1 MQAAEK
7 FKQNLVMYFLK
18 YCQHHLR
25 KFMTNLQSRS
35 AHFFTSL
42 ITYYII
48 PPSLRIVVSWFSK
61 IEYTTFLDFCLQI

>member
-1 MQAAEK
+1 
-7 FKQNLVMYFLK
+7 
-18 YCQHHLR
+18 
-25 KFMTNLQSRS
+25 MTNLQSRS

-61 IEYTTFLDFCLQI
+61 IEYTTFLDFCLQIQVACLRL